1 MIGLFDRWSSSVT
14 KQLMIAPL
22 MLYGHPLMDGPM
34 DCMLV
39 ICLDELVDVILVRCM
54 DEPLI

>member
-1 MIGLFDRWSSSVT
+1 M

-34 DCMLV
+34 NCMLV
-39 ICLDELVDVILVRCM
+39 ICLDEPVDVILVRCM
-54 DEPLI
+54 DESIISHLLVAHLFLC

>member
-1 MIGLFDRWSSSVT
+1 M

-34 DCMLV
+34 NCMLV
-39 ICLDELVDVILVRCM
+39 ICLDEPVDVILVRCM
-54 DEPLI
+54 DESIMSHLSVAHLFLC